1 MSTTNKKKTAAATA
15 AVHDLLEMGFDR
27 HAFGRKKK
35 MLILG
40 WAALC
45 GNVSEPE
52 SNILLGRGGELKRL
66 ADRGYL
72 KRIDLPLGLKS
83 SPHFPHLH
91 YFHLTDKGMLFI
103 AQYLPHLAG
112 YGNRPL
118 PRATYL
124 HDHIAR
130 IEAAWRIR
138 LLHCVSYIPECRL
151 PDLSYPLQKQHDGH
165 LINILGQRVGME
177 VELGDQKTGDK
188 LAKFAAQCLNSI
200 TNNRVQGVLVLTP
213 TDAIRKHYAGAF
225 VADKTYCRE
234 WVQQANKWK
243 PKLSSE
249 TVITPELAK
258 KVRVEVIRSKKEI
271 ERLLT
276 PHEPIWPALGEVDE

>member
-1 MSTTNKKKTAAATA
+1 MRTTKEKKTAAATA
-15 AVHDLLEMGFDR
+15 AVHDLLEMGLDR

-35 MLILG
+35 VLILG

-45 GNVSEPE
+45 GNVTEPE
-52 SNILLGRGGELKRL
+52 SNILLGRAGEAKRL

-72 KRIDLPLGLKS
+72 HQVNLPIGLKA
-83 SPHFPHLH
+83 SPHFPHAH
-91 YFHLTDKGMLFI
+91 SFHLTDKGMLFV
-103 AQYLPHLAG
+103 AQHVPHLAG

-118 PRATYL
+118 ARLTYL

-130 IEAAWRIR
+130 VEAAWRVR
-138 LLHCVSYIPECRL
+138 VLHYVSYIPECRL

-165 LINILGQRVGME
+165 LINIQGQRVGLE

-213 TDAIRKHYAGAF
+213 TAALQKHYASAF
-225 VADKTYCRE
+225 AVGKTYCPE
-234 WVQQANKWK
+234 WVLKANKWK
-243 PKLSSE
+243 PNLSSE
-249 TVITPELAK
+249 TVITAELARS
-258 KVRVEVIRSKKEI
+258 VRVEVIHSKKEI
-271 ERLLT
+271 EHLLV
-276 PHEPIWPALGEVDE
+276 PHAPSWPAVGEVDE